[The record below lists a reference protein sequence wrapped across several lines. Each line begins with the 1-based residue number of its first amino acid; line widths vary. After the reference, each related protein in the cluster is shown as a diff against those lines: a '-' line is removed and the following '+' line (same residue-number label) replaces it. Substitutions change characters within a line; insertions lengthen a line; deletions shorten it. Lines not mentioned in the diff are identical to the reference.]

1 MPRKPATQ
9 CTPHE
14 LKLDEHAANKAPPE
28 TGAIHARSG
37 DRGNDDDDDDDDG
50 DARRVP
56 GETRTRDH
64 PGAAGAVH
72 ARFGDRGNDDGGD
85 DDAWRLPIYVRFR
98 DISAAGIAK
107 NWPTLL
113 RLIEEEGFPR
123 GVMLSPNIRAWRLDE
138 IKTWLE
144 TRPVERKP
152 VPTRWGGD
160 RRIAT

>member
-1 MPRKPATQ
+1 MPRKPAAQ
-9 CTPHE
+9 CSPHE
-14 LKLDEHAANKAPPE
+14 LKLGKDAANKAPPE

-56 GETRTRDH
+56 AETRTRRH

-72 ARFGDRGNDDGGD
+72 PRFGDRGDDDGGD
-85 DDAWRLPIYVRFR
+85 DDDDARRLPVYVRFR

-113 RLIEEEGFPR
+113 RLIEEEGFPA
-123 GVMLSPNIRAWRLDE
+123 G
-138 IKTWLE
+138 
-144 TRPVERKP
+144 
-152 VPTRWGGD
+152 
-160 RRIAT
+160 